1 MIVTKELESSK
12 PWYKEPWLWFVLSPM
27 ILVIIASIFTVS
39 IAVIKADDVVSDN
52 YYKEG
57 RALAQNTS
65 SDAYAKS
72 LGLNGELVFD
82 LVSGEVILDINQNSD
97 ASALSLLISHP
108 AEAARD
114 QTLDLK
120 KISDRRFRADLS
132 SALVGRWY
140 LRLTAYESIASS
152 DAELWRLHGEID
164 FAKSARV
171 TLE

>member
-1 MIVTKELESSK
+1 MIVTNEVESDK

-27 ILVIIASIFTVS
+27 ILVVFASIFTVS

-72 LGLNGELVFD
+72 LGLDGELLFD
-82 LVSGEVILDINQNSD
+82 LVSGEVILDINQNSE
-97 ASALSLLISHP
+97 AKVLSLLISHP
-108 AEAARD
+108 AEAERD

-120 KISDRRFRADLS
+120 KISDRRFRAGLS
-132 SALVGRWY
+132 SALGGRWY
-140 LRLTAYESIASS
+140 LRLTAYENLSS
-152 DAELWRLHGEID
+152 SNAELWRLHGEID
-164 FAKSARV
+164 FTKSARV